1 MGHHW
6 DKVPPR
12 GHGGSTG
19 DDRDAR
25 LPRGARK
32 MSGKSVGVPPMT
44 SRLRGGSERST
55 LCEMVAVEPGR
66 GLSCPQGHVPGVL
79 QELLGMEPALVSKA
93 ASSILTQ
100 SRGPETP
107 AIPHA
112 VPEAPRLRLG
122 TGHPATGAT
131 SPPLPPS
138 PRPRRASG
146 SLAGTCSE
154 QPRAQTR
161 RSPRGGDFGKPVAP
175 GGRAAKRSGRCH
187 TRQQSSHSAECHT
200 TDGDMQRD
208 TAQSDRPTAQPD
220 AEVSEAPARADT
232 FAHLDTAGFRGSN
245 LEIFSGYVRAAKNT
259 SLNQGWV
266 FNNLLFGAFSSL
278 F

>member
-1 MGHHW
+1 MRWWQSSPAEGSA
-6 DKVPPR
+6 VPR
-12 GHGGSTG
+12 ATFQGCSRSFLVWSLRWCQGQ
-19 DDRDAR
+19 
-25 LPRGARK
+25 
-32 MSGKSVGVPPMT
+32 PPPF
-44 SRLRGGSERST
+44 LI
-55 LCEMVAVEPGR
+55 
-66 GLSCPQGHVPGVL
+66 H
-79 QELLGMEPALVSKA
+79 
-93 ASSILTQ
+93 

-112 VPEAPRLRLG
+112 VPEAPKPAAG
-122 TGHPATGAT
+122 DGHPATGAT
-131 SPPLPPS
+131 SPRAATVPPS
-138 PRPRRASG
+138 PPRLGQPGGDLLWAS
-146 SLAGTCSE
+146 
-154 QPRAQTR
+154 PAQSR
-161 RSPRGGDFGKPVAP
+161 RSPRGGDLGKPGAP

-232 FAHLDTAGFRGSN
+232 FAHLETAGLRGSN
-245 LEIFSGYVRAAKNT
+245 LEIFSGYVRAAENT

-266 FNNLLFGAFSSL
+266 FNNLLFGAFLSL